1 MNLTSRIA
9 LFFKGFAMGTVDIVP
24 GVSGSTVA
32 VLLNIYE
39 RFIAALKN
47 INKDLIVALLRP
59 FAHKFDKESRQAC
72 KEACVRADLPWLIN
86 LLLGLFCAFIVASFV
101 IPWLMM
107 QYPSVMRGFF
117 FGLVL
122 GSVITP
128 MRQVSRWRIPHFIT
142 IAVFAAC
149 FFVVL
154 GQQINPPA
162 ELVSITTSEPTTLK
176 ELCASFPCLV
186 TPAEIQAMSQN
197 AAIQHLADPVAG
209 TIDAGTTLF
218 LPRPYYLFCFLAG
231 FIAICAMLLPGI
243 SGSFVLLI
251 LGCYFFMLNTGKS
264 FMHALAHGDFLGSH
278 MLYLGCFVLGALA
291 GIAAFSR
298 ALSWLFKHHRD
309 LTLCAIIGILVGCLR
324 GVWPYRVLDEA
335 GAQINVLQTFETPHL
350 WTTLV
355 AMICALTVVVFTVV
369 IQTKANKPAV
379 EKEDA
384 P

>member
-1 MNLTSRIA
+1 MKLSSRIG

-47 INKDLIVALLRP
+47 INKDLIVALFRP

-72 KEACVRADLPWLIN
+72 KDACIAADLPWLVN
-86 LLLGLFCAFIVASFV
+86 LLLGLFCAFIAASFV

-107 QYPSVMRGFF
+107 TFPSVMRGFF

-128 MRQVSRWRIPHFIT
+128 LRQVCQWRVQHFLT
-142 IAVFAAC
+142 IALFAAC
-149 FFVVL
+149 FFVLL
-154 GQQINPPA
+154 GQQLNPPA
-162 ELVSITTSEPTTLK
+162 ELVAVTTAEPTTLK
-176 ELCASFPCLV
+176 QLCSTFPCLV
-186 TPAEIQAMSQN
+186 TPAEIQALPQN
-197 AAIQHLADPVAG
+197 AAIQHLSDPVLG
-209 TIDAGTTLF
+209 TIDAGTSLF

-264 FMHALAHGDFLGSH
+264 FMHAMAHGDFLVSH

-309 LTLCAIIGILVGCLR
+309 LTLCAIVGILVGCLR
-324 GVWPYRVLDEA
+324 GVWPYRILDEA
-335 GAQINVLQTFETPHL
+335 GSQINVLPTLDTPHL

-355 AMICALTVVVFTVV
+355 AMLCALGIVVATVV
-369 IQTKANKPAV
+369 IQSKAKPS
-379 EKEDA
+379 ETDK
-384 P
+384 

>member
-1 MNLTSRIA
+1 MKLSSRIG

-47 INKDLIVALLRP
+47 INKDLIVALFRP

-72 KEACVRADLPWLIN
+72 KDACIAADLPWLVN
-86 LLLGLFCAFIVASFV
+86 LLLGLFCAFIAASFV

-107 QYPSVMRGFF
+107 TFPSVMRGFF

-128 MRQVSRWRIPHFIT
+128 LRQVCQWRVQHFLT
-142 IAVFAAC
+142 IALFAAC
-149 FFVVL
+149 FFVLL
-154 GQQINPPA
+154 GQQLNPPA
-162 ELVSITTSEPTTLK
+162 ELVAVTTAEPTTLK
-176 ELCASFPCLV
+176 QLCSTFPCLV
-186 TPAEIQAMSQN
+186 TPAEIQALPQN
-197 AAIQHLADPVAG
+197 AAIQHLSDPVLG
-209 TIDAGTTLF
+209 TIDAGTSLF

-264 FMHALAHGDFLGSH
+264 FMHAMAHGDFLVSH
-278 MLYLGCFVLGALA
+278 MLYLGCFVFGALA

-309 LTLCAIIGILVGCLR
+309 LTLCAIVGILVGCLR
-324 GVWPYRVLDEA
+324 GVWPYRILDEA
-335 GAQINVLQTFETPHL
+335 GTQINVLPTLDTPHL

-355 AMICALTVVVFTVV
+355 AMLCALGIVVATVV
-369 IQTKANKPAV
+369 IQSKAKPSATD
-379 EKEDA
+379 K
-384 P
+384 

>member
-1 MNLTSRIA
+1 
-9 LFFKGFAMGTVDIVP
+9 MGTVDIVP

-47 INKDLIVALLRP
+47 INKDLIVALFRP

-72 KEACVRADLPWLIN
+72 KDACIAADLPWLVN
-86 LLLGLFCAFIVASFV
+86 LLLGLFCAFIAASFV

-107 QYPSVMRGFF
+107 TFPSVMRGFF

-128 MRQVSRWRIPHFIT
+128 LRQVCQWRVQHFLT
-142 IAVFAAC
+142 IALFAAC
-149 FFVVL
+149 FFVLL
-154 GQQINPPA
+154 GQQLNPPA
-162 ELVSITTSEPTTLK
+162 ELVAVTTAEPTTLK
-176 ELCASFPCLV
+176 QLCSTFPCLV
-186 TPAEIQAMSQN
+186 TPAEIQALPQN
-197 AAIQHLADPVAG
+197 AAIQHLSDPVLG
-209 TIDAGTTLF
+209 TIDAGTSLF

-251 LGCYFFMLNTGKS
+251 LGCYFFMLNTCKS
-264 FMHALAHGDFLGSH
+264 FMHAMAHGDFLVSH
-278 MLYLGCFVLGALA
+278 MLYLGCFVFGALA

-309 LTLCAIIGILVGCLR
+309 LTLCAIVGILVGCLR
-324 GVWPYRVLDEA
+324 GVWPYRILDEA
-335 GAQINVLQTFETPHL
+335 GTQINVLPTLDTPHL

-355 AMICALTVVVFTVV
+355 AMLCALGIVVATVV
-369 IQTKANKPAV
+369 IQSKAKPSATD
-379 EKEDA
+379 K
-384 P
+384 

>member
-1 MNLTSRIA
+1 MKLSSRIG

-47 INKDLIVALLRP
+47 INKDLIVALFRP
-59 FAHKFDKESRQAC
+59 FAHRFDKESRQAC
-72 KEACVRADLPWLIN
+72 KDACIAADLPWLVN
-86 LLLGLFCAFIVASFV
+86 LLLGLFCAFIAASFV

-107 QYPSVMRGFF
+107 TFPSVMRGFF

-128 MRQVSRWRIPHFIT
+128 LRQVCQWRVQHFLT
-142 IAVFAAC
+142 IALFAAC
-149 FFVVL
+149 FFVLL
-154 GQQINPPA
+154 GQQLNPPA
-162 ELVSITTSEPTTLK
+162 ELVAVTTAEPTTLK
-176 ELCASFPCLV
+176 QLCSTFPCLV
-186 TPAEIQAMSQN
+186 TPAEIQALPQN
-197 AAIQHLADPVAG
+197 AAIQHLSDPVLG
-209 TIDAGTTLF
+209 TIDAGTSLF

-264 FMHALAHGDFLGSH
+264 FMHAMAHGDFLVSH
-278 MLYLGCFVLGALA
+278 MLYLGCFVFGALA

-309 LTLCAIIGILVGCLR
+309 LTLCAIVGILVGCLR
-324 GVWPYRVLDEA
+324 GVWPYRILDEA
-335 GAQINVLQTFETPHL
+335 GTQINVLPTLDTPHL

-355 AMICALTVVVFTVV
+355 AMLCALGIVVATVV
-369 IQTKANKPAV
+369 IQSKAKPSATD
-379 EKEDA
+379 K
-384 P
+384 